1 MAHFLIYA
9 DKPNKRRPD
18 GLNALVVEAADAASA
33 PAAARGLLK
42 SGGTPS
48 DFENFAVVEVVAGVQ
63 FACQGGGGVVAQP
76 GNAAGLPTIDRGG
89 NTPLVAV

>member
-1 MAHFLIYA
+1 MATFLVYA

-18 GLNALVVEAADAASA
+18 GLNALVVEAGDAASA

-63 FACQGGGGVVAQP
+63 FACQGDGVVAQP

-89 NTPLVAV
+89 NTPLAAV

>member
-1 MAHFLIYA
+1 MATFLVYA

-42 SGGTPS
+42 NGGTPS
-48 DFENFAVVEVVAGVQ
+48 DFENFAVVEVVAGLQ
-63 FACQGGGGVVAQP
+63 FACQGNGVVAQP
-76 GNAAGLPTIDRGG
+76 GNAAGLPTLDRGG